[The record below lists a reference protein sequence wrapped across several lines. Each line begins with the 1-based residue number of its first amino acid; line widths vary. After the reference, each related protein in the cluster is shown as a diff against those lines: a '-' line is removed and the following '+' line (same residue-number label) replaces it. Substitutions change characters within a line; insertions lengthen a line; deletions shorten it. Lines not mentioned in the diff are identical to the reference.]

1 MNVSPTSSQKRIHRF
16 LMMKSVSAFLGNVL
30 HRADAFL
37 LHLTND
43 RYTFTGFVGLPIIQL
58 TTIGAKTGKLRT
70 LPLVGLMDGN
80 KIALIATSFGRAHNP
95 GWYFNLKAHPEC
107 VVRFNGRAVTFIAR
121 ETDGDEREKYW
132 QMGLS
137 YYEGYE
143 NYKDR
148 AGRKIPVMVLEP
160 KIHN

>member
-1 MNVSPTSSQKRIHRF
+1 MNVRPNASQKLIHRF
-16 LMMKSVSAFLGNVL
+16 LMMKSVSTFLGNVL

-43 RYTFTGFVGLPIIQL
+43 RHTFTGFVGLPIIQL

-70 LPLVGLMDGN
+70 SPLVGLMDGN
-80 KIALIATSFGRAHNP
+80 KIALIASGFGHAHNP

-107 VVRFNGRAVTFIAR
+107 VVRFNGMTKTFIAR

-132 QMGLS
+132 QLALS
-137 YYEGYE
+137 YYAGYE
-143 NYKDR
+143 RYR
-148 AGRKIPVMVLEP
+148 ARVRRKIPVMVLDP
-160 KIHN
+160 KN

>member
-1 MNVSPTSSQKRIHRF
+1 MNIRPNASQKLIHRF
-16 LMMKSVSAFLGNVL
+16 LMMKSVSTFLGNVL

-70 LPLVGLMDGN
+70 SPLLGLMDGN
-80 KIALIATSFGRAHNP
+80 KIALIASGFGHAHNP

-107 VVRFNGRAVTFIAR
+107 VVRFNGMTKTFIAR
-121 ETDGDEREKYW
+121 ETDGDECEKYW
-132 QMGLS
+132 QLALS
-137 YYEGYE
+137 YYAGYE
-143 NYKDR
+143 KYR
-148 AGRKIPVMVLEP
+148 ARVRRKIPVMVLDP
-160 KIHN
+160 KN

>member
-1 MNVSPTSSQKRIHRF
+1 MNVRPNASQKRIHRF
-16 LMMKSVSAFLGNVL
+16 LMMKSVSTFLGNVL

-58 TTIGAKTGKLRT
+58 TTIDAKTGKLRT
-70 LPLVGLMDGN
+70 HPLVGVMDGN
-80 KIALIATSFGRAHNP
+80 KIALIASNFGHARNP

-107 VVRFNGRAVTFIAR
+107 AVRFNGMTETFIAR

-132 QMGLS
+132 QLALS
-137 YYEGYE
+137 YYAGYE
-143 NYKDR
+143 KYR
-148 AGRKIPVMVLEP
+148 ARVRRKIPVMVLDP
-160 KIHN
+160 KN